1 MSTPILHTKRLTL
14 RPIKEKDVDAI
25 FDCWMQDEDVS
36 IYMCWKASDDID
48 DTREFVNFELEN
60 LCNEKW
66 NRWIIELTVTG
77 EIIGTCLI
85 YFNDEEKNWDISYN
99 LGKKYWGKGYVT
111 EAMTEVIRY
120 AVDVLHME
128 ECIAVHAVENPA
140 SGKVIEKLGFVFE
153 KEVPYECSDG
163 EIVTMGRFYRYKV
176 TN

>member
-14 RPIKEKDVDAI
+14 TPIKEKDVDAI

-48 DTREFVNFELEN
+48 DTREFVNYELEN

-85 YFNDEEKNWDISYN
+85 
-99 LGKKYWGKGYVT
+99 
-111 EAMTEVIRY
+111 
-120 AVDVLHME
+120 
-128 ECIAVHAVENPA
+128 
-140 SGKVIEKLGFVFE
+140 
-153 KEVPYECSDG
+153 
-163 EIVTMGRFYRYKV
+163 
-176 TN
+176 